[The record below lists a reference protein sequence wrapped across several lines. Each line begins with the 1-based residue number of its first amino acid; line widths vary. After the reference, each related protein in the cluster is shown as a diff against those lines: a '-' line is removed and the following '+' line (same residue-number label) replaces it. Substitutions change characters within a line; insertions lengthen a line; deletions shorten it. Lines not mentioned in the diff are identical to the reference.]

1 LGDIIALSLS
11 AFSLGIISGGS
22 PCALPLVPGFISY
35 LSTQAPKLGNR
46 ARYLVGLVVI
56 LGVTTGMVGFA
67 SAATLFH
74 ASLTSLITV
83 ATPIVVGI
91 LILFGSLLILNH
103 NPFYRI
109 PQFTIPKMQN
119 PLLMAFA
126 YGGLYGVI
134 ALPCSSLVL
143 LPFTI
148 AISLSTVSA
157 FQAFSIFLIFGL
169 GLGMPVVVVSL
180 LSRAQGD
187 WLVRQFAT
195 RARLM
200 GLLGGAVMIG
210 LAIYDLVI
218 LYPQLSLFL

>member
-1 LGDIIALSLS
+1 
-11 AFSLGIISGGS
+11 
-22 PCALPLVPGFISY
+22 
-35 LSTQAPKLGNR
+35 
-46 ARYLVGLVVI
+46 
-56 LGVTTGMVGFA
+56 MVGFA

-91 LILFGSLLILNH
+91 LIIFGSLLILNH

-143 LPFTI
+143 LPFTL
-148 AISLSTVSA
+148 AITLSTVSA
-157 FQAFSIFLIFGL
+157 FQAFTIFLIFGL
-169 GLGMPVVVVSL
+169 GLGMPVVV
-180 LSRAQGD
+180 SRAQGD
-187 WLVRQFAT
+187 WLVRQFAS

-200 GLLGGAVMIG
+200 GLLGGTVMIG
-210 LAIYDLVI
+210 LALYDLVI
-218 LYPQLSLFL
+218 LYPQLSLYL

>member
-1 LGDIIALSLS
+1 MGDLIALSLS

-35 LSTQAPKLGNR
+35 LSTQALNLGNR
-46 ARYLVGLVVI
+46 GRYLVGIVVI
-56 LGVTTGMVGFA
+56 LGVTSGMVGFA

-74 ASLTSLITV
+74 ASLTSLITI

-91 LILFGSLLILNH
+91 LIIFGSLLILNH

-109 PQFTIPKMQN
+109 PQFTIPRMGN

-143 LPFTI
+143 LPFTL
-148 AISLSTVSA
+148 AITLSTVSA
-157 FQAFSIFLIFGL
+157 FQAFSVFLIFG

-187 WLVRQFAT
+187 WLVRQFAN
-195 RARLM
+195 RARMM
-200 GLLGGAVMIG
+200 GLLGGTVMIG
-210 LAIYDLVI
+210 LALYDLVI
-218 LYPQLSLFL
+218 LYPQLSLYL

>member
-1 LGDIIALSLS
+1 LGNLLLLSLS

-35 LSTQAPKLGNR
+35 LSTKAGKLGSR
-46 ARYLVGLVVI
+46 ERSLVGIVVI

-67 SAATLFH
+67 SAATLLH
-74 ASLTSLITV
+74 ASLTSLITI
-83 ATPIVVGI
+83 ATPVVVGI
-91 LILFGSLLILNH
+91 LFLFGSLLILNH

-109 PQFTIPKMQN
+109 PQFTVPRFEN
-119 PLLMAFA
+119 PLLMAFG

-148 AISLSTVSA
+148 AVTLSGTSA
-157 FQAFSIFLIFGL
+157 FQAFIVFLIFGL

-187 WLVRQFAT
+187 WLVKQFAS
-195 RARLM
+195 RSRM
-200 GLLGGAVMIG
+200 MDILGGAIMIG
-210 LAIYDLVI
+210 VGIYDLVI
-218 LYPQLSLFL
+218 LLPQLSLFL

>member
-46 ARYLVGLVVI
+46 GRYLVGLVVI

-74 ASLTSLITV
+74 ASLTSLITF

-103 NPFYRI
+103 NPFYRF
-109 PQFTIPKMQN
+109 PQFTICLLYTSDAADDMQ
-119 PLLMAFA
+119 
-126 YGGLYGVI
+126 V
-134 ALPCSSLVL
+134 
-143 LPFTI
+143 
-148 AISLSTVSA
+148 
-157 FQAFSIFLIFGL
+157 
-169 GLGMPVVVVSL
+169 
-180 LSRAQGD
+180 
-187 WLVRQFAT
+187 
-195 RARLM
+195 
-200 GLLGGAVMIG
+200 
-210 LAIYDLVI
+210 
-218 LYPQLSLFL
+218 

>member
-1 LGDIIALSLS
+1 LGDIVALSLS

-46 ARYLVGLVVI
+46 GRYLVGLVVI

-67 SAATLFH
+67 SAATFFH

-109 PQFTIPKMQN
+109 PQFTIPKMQK
-119 PLLMAFA
+119 PLLTAFA

-148 AISLSTVSA
+148 AITLSTISA
-157 FQAFSIFLIFGL
+157 FQAFGIFLIFGL

-180 LSRAQGD
+180 LSRTQGD
-187 WLVRQFAT
+187 WLVRQFAR

-200 GLLGGAVMIG
+200 GLLGGRIMIG

-218 LYPQLSLFL
+218 LYPQLSLYL

>member
-1 LGDIIALSLS
+1 
-11 AFSLGIISGGS
+11 
-22 PCALPLVPGFISY
+22 
-35 LSTQAPKLGNR
+35 
-46 ARYLVGLVVI
+46 
-56 LGVTTGMVGFA
+56 MVCFA
-67 SAATLFH
+67 TAATLFH
-74 ASLTSLITV
+74 ASLTSLITI
-83 ATPIVVGI
+83 ATPVVVGF
-91 LILFGSLLILNH
+91 LIIFGSLLIMNL

-109 PQFTIPKMQN
+109 PQFTVPKIQN

-143 LPFTI
+143 LPFTL
-148 AISLSTVSA
+148 AITLSTVSA
-157 FQAFSIFLIFGL
+157 FQAFSIFLIFGF

-187 WLVRQFAT
+187 WLVRQFAI

-210 LAIYDLVI
+210 LALYDLVI
-218 LYPQLSLFL
+218 LYPQLSLYL